1 MYVRRSATII
11 FCAALA
17 GVFGIAIPVNAATAP
32 RSTSTSASPAA
43 ASPLAFS
50 PAKCRL
56 HGGRDPH
63 IQTSDKHKGERWA
76 DANEFTACKRK
87 VPTLYLSVS
96 LYKTDL
102 LGSYFEDNVH
112 HKVNNKDY
120 VASSPEVK
128 CSNDKQT
135 TDFYAISY
143 SYSIEGGKTYSAE
156 AATRTIPLKCGT
168 PGGSG

>member
-1 MYVRRSATII
+1 MRIRRSATVI
-11 FCAALA
+11 FCVVLAAT
-17 GVFGIAIPVNAATAP
+17 FGTVVPASAATAS
-32 RSTSTSASPAA
+32 RSGPASPAVA
-43 ASPLAFS
+43 ARPMAIS
-50 PAKCRL
+50 PAKCVL

-63 IQTSDKHKGERWA
+63 IQTSNKHPGEHWA
-76 DANEFTACKRK
+76 DAFEFTSCKRK

-96 LYKTDL
+96 LYKTDF

-112 HKVNNKDY
+112 HKVHNKDY

-128 CSNDKQT
+128 CVNVKQT
-135 TDFYAISY
+135 TNFYAISY

-168 PGGSG
+168 PGGSF

>member
-1 MYVRRSATII
+1 MRVHRSAILI
-11 FCAALA
+11 FCVALA
-17 GVFGIAIPVNAATAP
+17 GIFGIAVPVNAATTS
-32 RSTSTSASPAA
+32 RSISASPAA
-43 ASPLAFS
+43 ASPMATS
-50 PAKCRL
+50 PAKCKL

-63 IQTSDKHKGERWA
+63 IQTSSKHKGERWA
-76 DANEFTACKRK
+76 DAFEFTSCKRR
-87 VPTLYLSVS
+87 VSTLYLSVS

-102 LGSYFEDNVH
+102 LGSYFEGNVS
-112 HKVNNKDY
+112 HKVHNKDY

-128 CSNDKQT
+128 CKNDTQT

-143 SYSIEGGKTYSAE
+143 SYSIEGGKTYTAE